1 MEFVSLKKS
10 TSLQPTSTT
19 TIHEYMMTD
28 PIINGAVADI
38 QGRYPEK
45 GFVVNTTSR
54 EIVYVI
60 DGSGIV
66 GLLDKEVSITV
77 GDVLLLLPNEKYYWQ
92 GTLKLF
98 MATTPRFDPAQ
109 HNITLS

>member
-1 MEFVSLKKS
+1 
-10 TSLQPTSTT
+10 
-19 TIHEYMMTD
+19 MTD

-38 QGRYPEK
+38 RGRYPESE
-45 GFVVNTTSR
+45 FTCNTVCR

-60 DGSGIV
+60 EGKGII
-66 GLLDKEVSITV
+66 GLIDKEVSITT

-98 MATTPRFDPAQ
+98 MATSPKFDPAQ
-109 HNITLS
+109 HIIVK

>member
-19 TIHEYMMTD
+19 IIHEYAMTD
-28 PIINGAVADI
+28 PLINGAVADI
-38 QGRYPEK
+38 RGRYPEK

-60 DGSGIV
+60 VGSGIV

-109 HNITLS
+109 HLIVK